1 MIDGPTMT
9 KADDAAAVS
18 PKADAGTEGPLALPG
33 FDSLTVVVAIE
44 ADAWNEALGTH
55 EVETLTVR
63 VLAAAARH
71 LRLPEGLSSEISVTF
86 ADDAAVQAANRE
98 WRGKDRP
105 TNILSFPMA
114 ELEPGDLPGPLAG
127 DLLIAFETVA
137 REAQAEEKS
146 LADHLSHLLVHGF
159 LHLLG
164 HDHIEDDGAEAMETQ
179 EIAVLAA
186 LGIGN
191 PYAETSPADRN
202 PLPAA

>member
-1 MIDGPTMT
+1 MT
-9 KADDAAAVS
+9 DADDAPAAS
-18 PKADAGTEGPLALPG
+18 EEADAGTHAPLPLPG
-33 FDSLTVVVAIE
+33 FDSLTVVVSIE
-44 ADAWNEALGTH
+44 AAAWNEAFAAG
-55 EVETLTVR
+55 EVETMTAR

-71 LRLPEGLSSEISVTF
+71 LRLPEGLASEISVTF
-86 ADDAAVQAANRE
+86 ADDASVQDVNRE

-164 HDHIEDDGAEAMETQ
+164 YDHIEDDGAEAMEAQ

-186 LGIGN
+186 LGIGD
-191 PYAETSPADRN
+191 PYAEPGATDRN
-202 PLPAA
+202 PPTTA